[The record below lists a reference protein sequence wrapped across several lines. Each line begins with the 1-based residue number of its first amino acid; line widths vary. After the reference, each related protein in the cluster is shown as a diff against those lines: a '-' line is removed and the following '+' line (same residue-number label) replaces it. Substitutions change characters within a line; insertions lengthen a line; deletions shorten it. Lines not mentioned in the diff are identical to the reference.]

1 MNTSEASGR
10 RATGVSVN
18 NRRFRGCWTH
28 LGVLVLFF
36 QKARSEEFEAVAL
49 PHLNDLF
56 RTARR
61 LLGEQAAAEDVV
73 QEVYLQAWKS
83 FHRFERGTN
92 CRAWLF
98 TILFHTI
105 HHYRRKWF
113 GSVAS
118 EGDQGLEERLQSSPP
133 VPAKLTEEDVLSA
146 LDRIPDDFRAVVLL
160 ADVDEFSYK
169 EVAGILKIPVGT
181 VMSRLSRARKLLRDE
196 LAAVAQS
203 YGIKKA
209 SQGVQEA

>member
-1 MNTSEASGR
+1 M
-10 RATGVSVN
+10 
-18 NRRFRGCWTH
+18 
-28 LGVLVLFF
+28 LVF

-61 LLGEQAAAEDVV
+61 LLGEKAEAEDVV
-73 QEVYLQAWKS
+73 QEAYLQAWKS
-83 FHRFERGTN
+83 FHRFERGSN

-98 TILFHTI
+98 TIMFNTI
-105 HHYRRKWF
+105 HHYRRKWS
-113 GSVAS
+113 GSFKE
-118 EGDQGLEERLQSSPP
+118 EGDEGLEEKVRQPPP
-133 VPAKLTEEDVLSA
+133 VPEKLTDEDVLAA
-146 LDRIPDDFRAVVLL
+146 LDRIPSDFRAVVLL
-160 ADVDEFSYK
+160 ADVEEFSYK
-169 EVAGILKIPVGT
+169 EVANILKVPIGT

-203 YGIKKA
+203 YGIRKA

>member
-1 MNTSEASGR
+1 
-10 RATGVSVN
+10 
-18 NRRFRGCWTH
+18 
-28 LGVLVLFF
+28 LGVVVLFF
-36 QKARSEEFEAVAL
+36 QKVRSGEFEAVAL

-61 LLGEQAAAEDVV
+61 LLCDQAAAEDVV

-98 TILFHTI
+98 TILFNSVR
-105 HHYRRKWF
+105 HYRRKWA
-113 GSVAS
+113 GSTAS
-118 EGDQGLEERLQSSPP
+118 EREEDLEEKLQYTPP
-133 VPAKLTEEDVLSA
+133 VPETLMDEEVLAA
-146 LDRIPDDFRAVVLL
+146 LDRIPPDFRAVVLL
-160 ADVDEFSYK
+160 ADVEDFSYK

-203 YGIKKA
+203 YGIKNA
-209 SQGVQEA
+209 SQGV

>member
-1 MNTSEASGR
+1 M
-10 RATGVSVN
+10 
-18 NRRFRGCWTH
+18 
-28 LGVLVLFF
+28 LFF

-56 RTARR
+56 RTAKR
-61 LLGEQAAAEDVV
+61 LLGEQAVAEDVV

-98 TILFHTI
+98 TILFNTV
-105 HHYRRKWF
+105 HHYRRRWA
-113 GSVAS
+113 SSAVS
-118 EGDQGLEERLQSSPP
+118 EGDEALEEKLQYTPP
-133 VPAKLTEEDVLSA
+133 VPETLMDEEVLTA
-146 LDRIPDDFRAVVLL
+146 LDRIPPDFRAVVLL
-160 ADVDEFSYK
+160 ADVEEFSYK

-181 VMSRLSRARKLLRDE
+181 VMSRLSRARNLLREE
-196 LAAVAQS
+196 LATVAQS

-209 SQGVQEA
+209 GQGAQEA

>member
-1 MNTSEASGR
+1 M
-10 RATGVSVN
+10 
-18 NRRFRGCWTH
+18 
-28 LGVLVLFF
+28 LFF

>member
-1 MNTSEASGR
+1 MCF
-10 RATGVSVN
+10 
-18 NRRFRGCWTH
+18 FR
-28 LGVLVLFF
+28 
-36 QKARSEEFEAVAL
+36 KARSEEFEAIAL

-83 FHRFERGTN
+83 WHRFERGTN

-98 TILFHTI
+98 TILFNTV
-105 HHYRRKWF
+105 HHYRRKWA
-113 GSVAS
+113 GSVTNQAD
-118 EGDQGLEERLQSSPP
+118 EDLEKVQYTPP
-133 VPAKLTEEDVLSA
+133 VPETVMDEEVLAA
-146 LDRIPDDFRAVVLL
+146 LDRIPPDFRAVVLL
-160 ADVDEFSYK
+160 ADVEEFSYK
-169 EVAGILKIPVGT
+169 EVAGILKIPIGT

-203 YGIKKA
+203 YGIKRA
-209 SQGVQEA
+209 SQGAQEV

>member
-1 MNTSEASGR
+1 M
-10 RATGVSVN
+10 
-18 NRRFRGCWTH
+18 
-28 LGVLVLFF
+28 LFF

-98 TILFHTI
+98 TILFNTVR
-105 HHYRRKWF
+105 HYRRKQF
-113 GSVAS
+113 RTVAG
-118 EGDQGLEERLQSSPP
+118 EGDEDLEEKLQYTPP
-133 VPAKLTEEDVLSA
+133 VPETLMDEEVLAA
-146 LDRIPDDFRAVVLL
+146 LERVPPDFRAVVLL
-160 ADVDEFSYK
+160 ADVEEFSYK
-169 EVAGILKIPVGT
+169 EVAGVLKIPVGT

-196 LAAVAQS
+196 LAAVAAS

-209 SQGVQEA
+209 SQRGQEA

>member
-1 MNTSEASGR
+1 M
-10 RATGVSVN
+10 
-18 NRRFRGCWTH
+18 
-28 LGVLVLFF
+28 LFF

-98 TILFHTI
+98 TMLFNTV
-105 HHYRRKWF
+105 HHYRRKWLAAM
-113 GSVAS
+113 AS
-118 EGDQGLEERLQSSPP
+118 EGDEDLEEKLQYTAP
-133 VPAKLTEEDVLSA
+133 VPDTLMDGEVLAA
-146 LDRIPDDFRAVVLL
+146 LDRIPPDFRAVVLL
-160 ADVDEFSYK
+160 ADVEEFSYK
-169 EVAGILKIPVGT
+169 DVAGILKIPIGT

-209 SQGVQEA
+209 SQGDKKHEHYQFQGGGL

>member
-1 MNTSEASGR
+1 MGLAIRSSR
-10 RATGVSVN
+10 RLAVAEK
-18 NRRFRGCWTH
+18 H

-36 QKARSEEFEAVAL
+36 QKSRSEEFEAVAL

-98 TILFHTI
+98 TILFNTV
-105 HHYRRKWF
+105 HHYRRKWL
-113 GSVAS
+113 GSIAS
-118 EGDQGLEERLQSSPP
+118 ERDEDLDEKLLYIPP
-133 VPAKLTEEDVLSA
+133 VPEVLMDEEVLAA
-146 LDRIPDDFRAVVLL
+146 LDRIPPDFRAVVLL
-160 ADVDEFSYK
+160 ADVEEFSYK
-169 EVAGILKIPVGT
+169 DVAGILKIPVGT
-181 VMSRLSRARKLLRDE
+181 VMSRLSRARKLLRGE

-209 SQGVQEA
+209 SSGGQEV

>member
-1 MNTSEASGR
+1 M
-10 RATGVSVN
+10 
-18 NRRFRGCWTH
+18 
-28 LGVLVLFF
+28 LFF
-36 QKARSEEFEAVAL
+36 QKPRSEEFEAVVL

-61 LLGEQAAAEDVV
+61 LLGDQASAEDVV

-98 TILFHTI
+98 TILFNAV
-105 HHYRRKWF
+105 HYHRRKWA
-113 GSVAS
+113 GSAVS
-118 EGDQGLEERLQSSPP
+118 GGDEDLEEKLQYTPP
-133 VPAKLTEEDVLSA
+133 VPETLTDEEVLAA
-146 LDRIPDDFRAVVLL
+146 LDRIPPDFRTVVLL
-160 ADVDEFSYK
+160 ADVEEFSYK

-196 LAAVAQS
+196 LATVAQS
-203 YGIKKA
+203 YGIKRA
-209 SQGVQEA
+209 SQGG

>member
-1 MNTSEASGR
+1 M
-10 RATGVSVN
+10 
-18 NRRFRGCWTH
+18 
-28 LGVLVLFF
+28 LFF
-36 QKARSEEFEAVAL
+36 RKARSEEFEAIAL

-83 FHRFERGTN
+83 WHRFERGTN

-98 TILFHTI
+98 TILFNTV
-105 HHYRRKWF
+105 HHYRRKRA
-113 GSVAS
+113 GSVTNQAD
-118 EGDQGLEERLQSSPP
+118 EDLEKVQYTPP
-133 VPAKLTEEDVLSA
+133 VPETVMDEEVLAA
-146 LDRIPDDFRAVVLL
+146 LDRIPPDFRAVVLL
-160 ADVDEFSYK
+160 ADVEEFSYK
-169 EVAGILKIPVGT
+169 EVAGILKIPIGT

-203 YGIKKA
+203 YGIKRA
-209 SQGVQEA
+209 SQGAQEV

>member
-1 MNTSEASGR
+1 LE
-10 RATGVSVN
+10 
-18 NRRFRGCWTH
+18 
-28 LGVLVLFF
+28 VLVLFF
-36 QKARSEEFEAVAL
+36 QKPRSEEFEAVAL

-98 TILFHTI
+98 TILFNAV
-105 HHYRRKWF
+105 HHYWRKSA

-118 EGDQGLEERLQSSPP
+118 EGDEDLEEKLRYTPP
-133 VPAKLTEEDVLSA
+133 VPETLTDEEVLAA
-146 LDRIPDDFRAVVLL
+146 LDRIPPDFRAVVLL
-160 ADVDEFSYK
+160 ADVEEFSYK

-209 SQGVQEA
+209 SQGAQEA